1 MQGTEELL
9 LKVLKEQI
17 EDAEFFNSNYCKMTP
32 VWVFK
37 DMVELLEKPKPPKV
51 RTGSH
56 QWDKCNY
63 CGNYVFNTW
72 KWCPY
77 CGRGINWNE

>member
-1 MQGTEELL
+1 VQGTKELL

-37 DMVELLEKPKPPKV
+37 DTLELLQPAKPPKA
-51 RTGSH
+51 SH

-63 CGNYVFNTW
+63 CGRYVFYTW